1 MPRTLTEPLDAVDDT
16 TIAIPPPRLALR
28 PAEAAIALGLGRR
41 LLWELTTRG
50 EVPHVRV
57 GRRILY
63 PTADLQEWLTSKIQ
77 PGRPP
82 VDHAPRLV
90 RGRGSAGGL
99 SR

>member
-1 MPRTLTEPLDAVDDT
+1 MTMRNGETSGDPVATATQ
-16 TIAIPPPRLALR
+16 PPRLALR
-28 PAEAAIALGLGRR
+28 PAEAAVALGLGRR

-50 EVPHVRV
+50 EVPHVRL

-82 VDHAPRLV
+82 ADHAPRLV
-90 RGRGSAGGL
+90 RGRGSRVGGL
-99 SR
+99 VR